1 MPICI
6 LWYFIISSVFFC
18 AKFHA
23 RATLIFVFKFFFSHL
38 CLSAAIGLLCPIT
51 LIKFLPPSTHYQAH
65 TFLMHNIC
73 GIKSCNEFSSS
84 NYPFYCGVCV
94 CVQLLSCVWLFATP
108 WAVTLQVPVSMGFFR
123 QKYWNGAPFPSPGSF
138 LTQRLNLC
146 LLHWQADSLPLSHLE
161 SFYCGKQHIIWSIS
175 SYQFW
180 SVYFRQ
186 NSLELFILLEW
197 NAISIEK

>member
-51 LIKFLPPSTHYQAH
+51 LIKFLPLSTHYQAH

-94 CVQLLSCVWLFATP
+94 CVCSVAKLCLTLCNPMGCNPPGSCVYGIFQAKILEWCTISFSRKLPDPETE
-108 WAVTLQVPVSMGFFR
+108 PVSPALAGRFFTTE
-123 QKYWNGAPFPSPGSF
+123 PPGK
-138 LTQRLNLC
+138 
-146 LLHWQADSLPLSHLE
+146 LLLW
-161 SFYCGKQHIIWSIS
+161 
-175 SYQFW
+175 
-180 SVYFRQ
+180 
-186 NSLELFILLEW
+186 
-197 NAISIEK
+197 

>member
-1 MPICI
+1 M
-6 LWYFIISSVFFC
+6 
-18 AKFHA
+18 
-23 RATLIFVFKFFFSHL
+23 
-38 CLSAAIGLLCPIT
+38 CLSAAIGLLCLIT

-94 CVQLLSCVWLFATP
+94 CVCVCSVAKLCLTLCNPMGCNPPGSCVYGIFQAKILEWC
-108 WAVTLQVPVSMGFFR
+108 
-123 QKYWNGAPFPSPGSF
+123 PFPSPGSF